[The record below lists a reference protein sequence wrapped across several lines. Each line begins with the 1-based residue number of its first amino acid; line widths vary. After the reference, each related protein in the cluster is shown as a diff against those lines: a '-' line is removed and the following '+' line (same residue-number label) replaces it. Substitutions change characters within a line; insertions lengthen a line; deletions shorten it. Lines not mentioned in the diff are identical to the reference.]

1 MSYSC
6 FMNTSIPI
14 AFSIFSLFHAY
25 YIWHFIY
32 LYRNTDV
39 FTHRSCI
46 LVPLRIY
53 FTQELESL
61 QSDHLNSSYGNFMPT
76 SRFTDFTEEQ
86 FEILI
91 FQCLVS
97 IFGTGS
103 LYSIKF
109 KVLRILLQLESP
121 KSEHRNSSYVRIN
134 REYSIVKLMQEMAC
148 TWLHFE

>member
-76 SRFTDFTEEQ
+76 SRFTDFTEER
-86 FEILI
+86 FAILI

-97 IFGTGS
+97 IFDTGS
-103 LYSIKF
+103 LCSFKS
-109 KVLRILLQLESP
+109 KVLRVHFQLESP
-121 KSEHRNSSYVRIN
+121 KSEHRNSTYVLIN
-134 REYSIVKLMQEMAC
+134 REYSIVQLMQEKAC
-148 TWLHFE
+148 T

>member
-76 SRFTDFTEEQ
+76 SRFTDFTEGL
-86 FEILI
+86 FALLILSGVLTSYFDTI
-91 FQCLVS
+91 
-97 IFGTGS
+97 S
-103 LYSIKF
+103 LYSFKA
-109 KVLRILLQLESP
+109 KVLRVLFQLELP
-121 KSEHRNSSYVRIN
+121 NSEHQNSSYVRNNSDYSMIN
-134 REYSIVKLMQEMAC
+134 
-148 TWLHFE
+148 

>member
-86 FEILI
+86 FAILI

-97 IFGTGS
+97 IFDTGS
-103 LYSIKF
+103 LCSFKS
-109 KVLRILLQLESP
+109 KVLRVHFKIGIAQIGTPELNLRSNQSGILYSP
-121 KSEHRNSSYVRIN
+121 TDAGKG
-134 REYSIVKLMQEMAC
+134 
-148 TWLHFE
+148 LHMTPL